1 MDLVYRADSFRLGIE
16 RAQSPAIHVVPMDSY
31 IATAAEVREKLSGG
45 TDFDFLV
52 NLNPNGEDSTSAVS
66 AAEQAGVR
74 LVTYNQLWGLLFR

>member
-1 MDLVYRADSFRLGIE
+1 
-16 RAQSPAIHVVPMDSY
+16 MDSY